1 MLTIIE
7 GPVRSGKT
15 TVLLHMLEYELG
27 RGRTAVCHGIDFS
40 EYHVMETFSLAE
52 CMSYV
57 GDPNRYAF
65 FFDEAYRFM
74 DCRSTLS
81 RANRM
86 FSYFVAHHHRFD
98 LPIYLAVQKRPQVDK
113 RIRLSSPSM
122 SYQCSYDASEEVV
135 YVTVHKLDVET
146 DKCIPVGVVGKFPA
160 RQIQRKYLGVWVPR
174 RGTLGGESETAGLL
188 HPAVS
193 R

>member
-1 MLTIIE
+1 MLTIVE
-7 GPVRSGKT
+7 GPAGSGKT
-15 TVLLHMLEYELG
+15 TVLLHLMEYELE
-27 RGRTAVCHGIDFS
+27 RGRVPVCHGIDFS

-52 CMSYV
+52 CMTYV
-57 GDPNRYAF
+57 GDHRKYAF

-81 RANRM
+81 RINRW
-86 FSYFVAHHHRFD
+86 FSYFVAHHSDLD
-98 LPIYLAVQKRPQVDK
+98 LPVYIAAQKRPQIDK
-113 RIRLSSPSM
+113 RIRLSSPSVI
-122 SYQCSYDASEEVV
+122 YCCSYDASEETV
-135 YVTVHKLDVET
+135 YVAVHKLDVET
-146 DKCIPVGVVGKFPA
+146 DCCIPVGVVGKFPA

-174 RGTLGGESETAGLL
+174 GKGVENETARLL